1 VTTPSPFLRFWT
13 AEITIFRQT
22 AMVGQISN
30 LSMPEIIQKLDLQDR
45 GDRPLST
52 KERDPEEQ
60 RGHDRLLCAAKG
72 VVRRCSPG
80 SINCLV
86 RGIEGQVYLVLVEIT
101 CLNPC
106 RDLM

>member
-1 VTTPSPFLRFWT
+1 NSEPFFAFLDRGNYD
-13 AEITIFRQT
+13 IPPNRN
-22 AMVGQISN
+22 GRQISN

-86 RGIEGQVYLVLVEIT
+86 RGIEGQVYLVLVLVEIT

>member
-1 VTTPSPFLRFWT
+1 WT

-30 LSMPEIIQKLDLQDR
+30 LSMPEIIQKLDLRDR

-60 RGHDRLLCAAKG
+60 RGRNRPVPCQ
-72 VVRRCSPG
+72 
-80 SINCLV
+80 
-86 RGIEGQVYLVLVEIT
+86 EG
-101 CLNPC
+101 
-106 RDLM
+106 